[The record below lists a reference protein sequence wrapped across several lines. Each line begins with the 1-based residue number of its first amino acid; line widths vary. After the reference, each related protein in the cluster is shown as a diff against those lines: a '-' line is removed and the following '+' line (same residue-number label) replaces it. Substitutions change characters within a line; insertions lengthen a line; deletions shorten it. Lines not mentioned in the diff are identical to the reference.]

1 MVCVHKKNLFSAT
14 YIQDSITVH
23 IKNGLR
29 EHYEAKDGP
38 NFIYRLPVPKKL
50 CIELCVTISLSKN
63 TIVFNYGKVATINTS

>member
-1 MVCVHKKNLFSAT
+1 MVCVHKKNPFLAT

-29 EHYEAKDGP
+29 EAKDGP
-38 NFIYRLPVPKKL
+38 NLIYRLPVPKKKL